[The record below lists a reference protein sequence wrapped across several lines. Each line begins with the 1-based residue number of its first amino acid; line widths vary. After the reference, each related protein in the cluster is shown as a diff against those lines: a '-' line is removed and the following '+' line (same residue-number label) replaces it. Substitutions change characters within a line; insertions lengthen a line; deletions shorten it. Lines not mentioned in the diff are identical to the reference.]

1 MVRTAEELL
10 IPLDPIRALPR
21 AIATRHKREK
31 RICFREVVDAVM
43 RSLTLI
49 YCCAVPAVRERWLLS
64 KCPRRFDGEPPDIH

>member
-1 MVRTAEELL
+1 MVRMAEELL

-31 RICFREVVDAVM
+31 RICFREVVDSVM

-49 YCCAVPAVRERWLLS
+49 LLL
-64 KCPRRFDGEPPDIH
+64 RRPSGTGTLAALQVSSAL